1 MFTLRGGRSVKR
13 LNLVVSLPNNN
24 SYQREQAKAAQETAR
39 RLGAEIQIVY
49 ADNDSVTQSSQL
61 LDFVQ
66 SRGSRPDGILFE
78 PLTATGL
85 VRVAEAAVTAG
96 IGWAVLNSDV
106 DYLDRL
112 RTLSSV
118 PVFEVTRDHTEIGR
132 IQARQLAALLPKG
145 GNVLY
150 VQGPAN
156 NSAAIQ
162 RTAGLE
168 SLKPQNIHL
177 KLLRSQWT
185 PENAQQAVTAWL
197 RLSTSRADT
206 IHAVS
211 CQYDGIAMG
220 ARKAFEE
227 AFNVA
232 DRERWLRLPF
242 TGVDG
247 LPNEGQAWVK
257 QGILAATVVTP
268 TTTQIAIEIMAQSFE
283 KGNQPPIRT
292 LIDLKSYPL
301 IEELARKAAPIA
313 GR

>member
-1 MFTLRGGRSVKR
+1 MKK

-24 SYQREQAKAAQETAR
+24 SYQQEQAKAAQEAALR
-39 RLGAEIQIVY
+39 RGAEIQLIY
-49 ADNDSVTQSSQL
+49 ADNDSVKQSSQL

-66 SRGSRPDGILFE
+66 SRQSRPDGILFE
-78 PLTATGL
+78 PLTSTGL
-85 VRVAEAAVTAG
+85 VRVAEAAVLAG
-96 IGWAVLNSDV
+96 IGWGVLNSDV

-112 RTLSSV
+112 RTLCPKV

-156 NSAAIQ
+156 NSAAVQ

-168 SLKPQNIHL
+168 SLKQQNIHL

-185 PENAQQAVTAWL
+185 PESAQQAVTAWL
-197 RLSTSRADT
+197 RLSTSRSET
-206 IHAVS
+206 IHAVC

-227 AFNVA
+227 AFNIG
-232 DRERWLRLPF
+232 DRERWLKLPF

-247 LPNEGQAWVK
+247 LPAEGQAWVK
-257 QGILAATVVTP
+257 QGILAATVVAP
-268 TTTQIAIEIMAQSFE
+268 TTTQIAIELMAQGLE
-283 KGNQPPIRT
+283 KGTQPAIRT
-292 LIDLKSYPL
+292 LIDLKSYPT
-301 IEELARKAAPIA
+301 IEELARK
-313 GR
+313 GTT

>member
-1 MFTLRGGRSVKR
+1 MKR

-24 SYQREQAKAAQETAR
+24 SYQQEQAKAAQEAAR
-39 RLGAEIQIVY
+39 RLEADVKIIY
-49 ADNDSVTQSSQL
+49 ADNDSVRQSSQL

-66 SRGSRPDGILFE
+66 ARESRPDAILFE
-78 PLTATGL
+78 PLTSTGL
-85 VRVAEAAVTAG
+85 MRVAEAAVHAG

-112 RTLSSV
+112 RALASV
-118 PVFEVTRDHTEIGR
+118 PVFAVTRDHTEIGR
-132 IQARQLAALLPKG
+132 VQARQLAALLPKG

-156 NSAAIQ
+156 NSAAAQ
-162 RTAGLE
+162 RTAGME
-168 SLKPQNIHL
+168 STKPQNINL
-177 KLLRSQWT
+177 KFMRSQWT
-185 PENAQQAVTAWL
+185 PESAQQAVTAWL
-197 RLSTSRADT
+197 RLSTSRAET

-227 AFNVA
+227 SFNIA

-247 LPNEGQAWVK
+247 LPEEGQAWVK
-257 QGILAATVVTP
+257 QGILAATVVAP
-268 TTTQIAIEIMAQSFE
+268 TTTQIAIEHLVQAIE

-292 LIDLKSYPL
+292 LIDLKSYPS
-301 IEELARKAAPIA
+301 IEELARKAQASA
-313 GR
+313 R

>member
-1 MFTLRGGRSVKR
+1 MKR

-24 SYQREQAKAAQETAR
+24 SYQQEQAKTAQETAR
-39 RLGAEIQIVY
+39 RLGADVQIIY
-49 ADNDSVTQSSQL
+49 ADDDSVKQSSQL

-66 SRGSRPDGILFE
+66 TRGARPDAILFE
-78 PLTATGL
+78 PLTSTGL
-85 VRVAEAAVTAG
+85 VRVAEAAVSAG

-112 RTLSSV
+112 RSLCKA

-132 IQARQLAALLPKG
+132 IQARQLAALLTKG

-162 RTAGLE
+162 RTAGME
-168 SLKPQNIHL
+168 SLKPQNINL
-177 KLLRSQWT
+177 KFLRSQWT
-185 PENAQQAVTAWL
+185 PESAQQAVAAWL
-197 RLSTSRADT
+197 RLSTSRAET
-206 IHAVS
+206 IHAVG

-227 AFNVA
+227 TFNVA

-242 TGVDG
+242 MGVDG
-247 LPNEGQAWVK
+247 LPDEGQAWVK
-257 QGILAATVVTP
+257 QGVLAATVVAP
-268 TTTQIAIEIMAQSFE
+268 TTTKTAIELLAQAFE
-283 KGNQPPIRT
+283 KGDQPPSRT
-292 LIDLKSYPL
+292 LIDLKSYPS
-301 IEELARKAAPIA
+301 IEELS
-313 GR
+313 

>member
-1 MFTLRGGRSVKR
+1 VKK
-13 LNLVVSLPNNN
+13 LSLVVSLPNNN
-24 SYQREQAKAAQETAR
+24 SYQQEQAKAAQETAR
-39 RLGAEIQIVY
+39 RLGADVQIIY
-49 ADNDSVTQSSQL
+49 ADNDSVRQSSQL

-78 PLTATGL
+78 PLTSTGL
-85 VRVAEAAVTAG
+85 VRVAEAAVNAG
-96 IGWAVLNSDV
+96 IGWGVLNSDV

-112 RTLSSV
+112 RTFSKA

-132 IQARQLAALLPKG
+132 IQARQLSALLPKG

-156 NSAAIQ
+156 NSAAMQ
-162 RTAGLE
+162 RTAGME
-168 SLKPQNIHL
+168 SLKPQNINL

-185 PENAQQAVTAWL
+185 PESAQQSVTAWL
-197 RLSTSRADT
+197 RLSTSRAET

-227 AFNVA
+227 AFNIA
-232 DRERWLRLPF
+232 DRERWLKLPF

-247 LPNEGQAWVK
+247 LPEEGQAWVK
-257 QGILAATVVTP
+257 QGILAATVVAP
-268 TTTQIAIEIMAQSFE
+268 TTTQIGIELLAQALE
-283 KGNQPPIRT
+283 KGGQPQIRT
-292 LIDLKSYPL
+292 LISLKSYPT
-301 IEELARKAAPIA
+301 IEELARKAM
-313 GR
+313 

>member
-1 MFTLRGGRSVKR
+1 MKN

-24 SYQREQAKAAQETAR
+24 TYQQEQAKAAQETAR
-39 RLGAEIQIVY
+39 RLGASVRIVH

-66 SRGSRPDGILFE
+66 TKSSRPDAIFFE
-78 PLTATGL
+78 PLTSTGL

-112 RTLSSV
+112 RALSKV
-118 PVFEVTRDHTEIGR
+118 PIFEVTRDHTEIGR

-150 VQGPAN
+150 IQGPAN
-156 NSAAIQ
+156 NSAATQ
-162 RTAGLE
+162 RTIGME
-168 SLKPQNIHL
+168 SLKPHNISL
-177 KLLRSQWT
+177 KPLRSQWT

-197 RLSTSRADT
+197 RLATSRSET
-206 IHAVS
+206 IHAVC
-211 CQYDGIAMG
+211 CQYDGIALG

-227 AFNVA
+227 APNLS

-247 LPNEGQAWVK
+247 LPEEGQTWVN
-257 QGILAATVVTP
+257 QGILAATVVAP
-268 TTTQIAIEIMAQSFE
+268 TTTQIAVELLVQAIEN
-283 KGNQPPIRT
+283 GTQPPIRT
-292 LIDLKSYPL
+292 LIDLKSYPA
-301 IEELARKAAPIA
+301 IEDLARKSPQGAF
-313 GR
+313 R